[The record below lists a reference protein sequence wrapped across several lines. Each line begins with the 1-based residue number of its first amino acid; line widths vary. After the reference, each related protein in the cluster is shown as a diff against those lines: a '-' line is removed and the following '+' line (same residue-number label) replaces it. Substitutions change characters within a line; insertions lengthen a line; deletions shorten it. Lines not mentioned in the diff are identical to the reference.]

1 MANKNSNSEQK
12 GHPYTGS
19 PTLETL
25 VVSSTNAKNTAHEG
39 SIEYS
44 NFLKVCK
51 MEKDIRLSTYQK
63 CAAGLGMA
71 VLIVY
76 LPSGIIE
83 RHTNLKPHIDNRY
96 ETIKQDELIRFF
108 RELML
113 DGRMRIDE
121 LMIEFINN
129 LNKDE
134 RDHLMKPFLSAI
146 VELC

>member
-1 MANKNSNSEQK
+1 
-12 GHPYTGS
+12 
-19 PTLETL
+19 
-25 VVSSTNAKNTAHEG
+25 
-39 SIEYS
+39 
-44 NFLKVCK
+44 

-113 DGRMRIDE
+113 DRRMRIDE